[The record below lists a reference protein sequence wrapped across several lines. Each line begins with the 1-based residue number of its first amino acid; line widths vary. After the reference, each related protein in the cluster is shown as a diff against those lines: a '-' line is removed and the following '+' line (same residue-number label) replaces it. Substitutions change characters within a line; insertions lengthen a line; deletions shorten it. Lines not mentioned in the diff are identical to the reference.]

1 MDKNFKIPVT
11 WSLKSF
17 RKAFKGESEWGVQA
31 VVSQAP
37 LAVLGRG
44 GQRAGFHLA
53 VHSSVLKTLLHS
65 NFYKHPLIPHT
76 FSKCHSPVSWC
87 QHQTSTAGDTRSLR
101 LKRKKDASKG
111 FCSFSN
117 ISSSLGPAQTNIYS
131 WTYIQV
137 LFFKSKCH
145 MESQAAATCTVLE
158 QQLQGSPFIS
168 GWSCL
173 VGAVGHLVPQRE
185 CEGWFLLS
193 AGKNCSETTSCYI
206 TQSQTQGAA
215 VWALIFAPLRLSAS
229 LG

>member
-1 MDKNFKIPVT
+1 MDKNLKIPVT

-17 RKAFKGESEWGVQA
+17 RKSFKGESEWGVQA

-145 MESQAAATCTVLE
+145 MESLRAKLLPPALCWSSSSRAAHSF
-158 QQLQGSPFIS
+158 QD
-168 GWSCL
+168 
-173 VGAVGHLVPQRE
+173 GAAWWELWDTWCHRE

-215 VWALIFAPLRLSAS
+215 V
-229 LG
+229 